1 MRLSKFVALVLVFSV
16 AAVLIAPVVNL
27 EPTALRS
34 IRTVLAVFA
43 ALCSLLLLGFG
54 DFRHLLAEL
63 CLQFEEVL
71 PPFESVLDLTCT
83 RLC

>member
-43 ALCSLLLLGFG
+43 ALCCLLLLGFG
-54 DFRHLLAEL
+54 DF
-63 CLQFEEVL
+63 
-71 PPFESVLDLTCT
+71 
-83 RLC
+83 